1 MGLSVKVDED
11 LPTQVTGLLRGE
23 GHYAETVV
31 EQGMGGARARD
42 DELWHAVQAE
52 ARFLVSH

>member
-1 MGLSVKVDED
+1 
-11 LPTQVTGLLRGE
+11 
-23 GHYAETVV
+23 
-31 EQGMGGARARD
+31 MGGARARD